1 VIEAKVL
8 TPMTKD
14 LVSNYILKDLV
25 RQGGCSKG
33 NKLGQLFNGE
43 SCLEAA
49 YGVLNLTTN
58 FKGDEGQ
65 R

>member
-1 VIEAKVL
+1 MY
-8 TPMTKD
+8 PW
-14 LVSNYILKDLV
+14 DLV
-25 RQGGCSKG
+25 RQLGGCSKG
-33 NKLGQLFNGE
+33 NKLGQSFDGE

-49 YGVLNLTTN
+49 YGVLDSATN